1 MHDPSHALQ
10 KALVARL
17 KAGVPLVSGR
27 VFDRVPMSAVFPF
40 IQIGHTQAVNDDAT
54 CIDGATCYVTLH
66 VWSRA
71 VGAVEARRV
80 ADQIAAALQDW
91 VPDLAADGFAFADGR
106 LNSVQTTGDPDGI
119 TTHSILTFEA
129 QTERM

>member
-1 MHDPSHALQ
+1 MHDPSAALQ

-17 KAGVPLVSGR
+17 KAQVPLVGSR
-27 VFDRVPMSAVFPF
+27 VYDQTPMTVTFPY

-71 VGAVEARRV
+71 VGSVEARKIS
-80 ADQIAAALQDW
+80 DQIAAALQDW
-91 VPDLAADGFAFADGR
+91 MPDLSADGFAFADGR
-106 LNSVQTTGDPDGI
+106 LNSAQTTGDPDGI
-119 TTHSILTFEA
+119 TTHGILTFEA
-129 QTERM
+129 QTERV